1 MHAKGRRDPGTPAST
16 LSALSSPRDAVLG
29 PLIHSWIH
37 RSAAG
42 RQMDQSRQLCR
53 LGGPRRPR
61 AHSVPS
67 SRSPSD
73 PPAPSPPANGFPFLS
88 LVLSIGEGGFWEG
101 SARGHI
107 GWFPAECVEE
117 VQCRPKDSQAG
128 KAVRRAPR
136 LRALGPVCL
145 LTEKGRLQS
154 KDFSL
159 SSKQVFSSS
168 GLCPNQK

>member
-1 MHAKGRRDPGTPAST
+1 MLRGEETQGPWRPRPRHCPLQGMLYRVPSST
-16 LSALSSPRDAVLG
+16 AEG
-29 PLIHSWIH
+29 
-37 RSAAG
+37 SAAG

-53 LGGPRRPR
+53 LGGPRRPH

-67 SRSPSD
+67 LRSPSD
-73 PPAPSPPANGFPFLS
+73 PPSPPANGFPFLS

-145 LTEKGRLQS
+145 LMEKDRLQS

-159 SSKQVFSSS
+159 SSKQFFGSS
-168 GLCPNQK
+168 GFCPNQK